1 MRFSLLIQETLTD
14 MTIEEYIEKDLPFY
28 HITLLSNRE
37 SILENGL
44 LPKKCKAIC
53 TVRSDERIVLDN
65 IIATQ
70 LITGIKEKYIIIRLI
85 PSKHGI
91 GVDNVAE
98 DSIDEPTTPLHNYIA
113 DIASIRIEESDI
125 ICNDYLVE
133 KLPGPVP
140 KAMIVSLE
148 GYTRKPIPDIS
159 NIPDY

>member
-1 MRFSLLIQETLTD
+1 MF
-14 MTIEEYIEKDLPFY
+14 MTITEYIEKDLPFY
-28 HITLLSNRE
+28 HITLSTNKE
-37 SILENGL
+37 SILKYGL
-44 LPKKCKAIC
+44 MPQRCNAIC
-53 TVRSDERIVLDN
+53 AVRSEEQIVWDN

-70 LITGIKEKYIIIRLI
+70 LITGIKQKYIIIRLI

-98 DSIDEPTTPLHNYIA
+98 DSVDEPTTPLHNYIA
-113 DIASIRIEESDI
+113 GIPRIEIDESDI

-159 NIPDY
+159 NIPNY